1 MLAAQRRDGLPDLK
15 RVADGMTERLVHIR
29 DDGNRLAAG
38 HLADLDHLGRK
49 LARIIQR
56 LHK

>member
-1 MLAAQRRDGLPDLK
+1 MLTAQRRNGLLDLE
-15 RVADGMTERLVHIR
+15 RVADGMTERLVHVR
-29 DDGNRLAAG
+29 NDGNRLAAG

-49 LARIIQR
+49 LACIIQR

>member
-1 MLAAQRRDGLPDLK
+1 MLAAQRRNCLLDLE

-29 DDGNRLAAG
+29 DDGDRLAAG